1 MNKEKYIEKELEKWK
16 QYYNIPFENE
26 FDVRALLSLQY
37 DFMSLPDDYVKS
49 KKDLIEAMSRIKRDL
64 YLKPKSEN

>member
-1 MNKEKYIEKELEKWK
+1 MSKLEYIEKEFEKWK
-16 QYYNIPFENE
+16 QYYDIPFANE
-26 FDVRALLSLQY
+26 FNVKALLSLQY

-49 KKDLIEAMSRIKRDL
+49 KKDLIEAMSVIKRDL